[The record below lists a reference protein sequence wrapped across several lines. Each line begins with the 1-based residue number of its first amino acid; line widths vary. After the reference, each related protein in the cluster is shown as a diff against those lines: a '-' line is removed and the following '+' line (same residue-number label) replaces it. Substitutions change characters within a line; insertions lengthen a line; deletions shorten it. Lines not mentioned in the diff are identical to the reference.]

1 MTRPNTVCL
10 VPGSFALSLSKGS
23 PSTDSGR
30 TMRSGTLKLNSIV
43 PRPSYFRLVAFA
55 WLVLMLSPVAQ
66 AAPLS
71 IAQLMASLAKSPQGA
86 ATFTEKKFISIL
98 EQPVES
104 SGELLFIAPARL
116 EKRTLKPRPETMVL
130 DGDILTLERGKR
142 KHVLQLK
149 DYPEVAGM
157 IESIRATLAGDRKA
171 LERAYHLAL
180 DGDTDRW
187 TLVLIPLDARVG
199 KVIARIRMEGARD
212 VVRSVEILQA
222 DGDSS
227 LMTIEKR
234 ASPQ

>member
-1 MTRPNTVCL
+1 MTR
-10 VPGSFALSLSKGS
+10 SA
-23 PSTDSGR
+23 
-30 TMRSGTLKLNSIV
+30 
-43 PRPSYFRLVAFA
+43 YFRLAALALLTLF
-55 WLVLMLSPVAQ
+55 LSPTVQ

-71 IAQLMASLAKSPQGA
+71 IAQLMTNLAKAPQGA
-86 ATFTEKKFISIL
+86 AAFTEKKFISIL

-130 DGDILTLERGKR
+130 DGDTLTLERGRR

-171 LERAYHLAL
+171 LERVYHLAL
-180 DGDTDRW
+180 DGDTERW
-187 TLVLIPLDARVG
+187 ALLLTPLDAKVG
-199 KVIARIRMEGARD
+199 KVIARIQMSGSRD

-234 ASPQ
+234 AP

>member
-1 MTRPNTVCL
+1 MTRP
-10 VPGSFALSLSKGS
+10 P
-23 PSTDSGR
+23 
-30 TMRSGTLKLNSIV
+30 
-43 PRPSYFRLVAFA
+43 YFRLVALAF
-55 WLVLMLSPVAQ
+55 LTLILSPVVQ

-71 IAQLMASLAKSPQGA
+71 LAQLMTNLAKNPQGA

-130 DGDILTLERGKR
+130 DGDTLTLERGKR

-171 LERAYHLAL
+171 LERVYHLAL
-180 DGDTDRW
+180 NGDTERW
-187 TLVLIPLDARVG
+187 ALVLTPLDAKVG
-199 KVIARIRMEGARD
+199 KVIARIRMEGVRD
-212 VVRSVEILQA
+212 GVRSVEILQA

-227 LMTIEKR
+227 LMTIEKP
-234 ASPQ
+234 ASQQ

>member
-1 MTRPNTVCL
+1 MTRLTGAHFLLCAL
-10 VPGSFALSLSKGS
+10 VWLALLVS
-23 PSTDSGR
+23 P
-30 TMRSGTLKLNSIV
+30 IV
-43 PRPSYFRLVAFA
+43 
-55 WLVLMLSPVAQ
+55 Q

-71 IAQLMASLAKSPQGA
+71 IAQLMESLAKHPQGA
-86 ATFTEKKFISIL
+86 ATFTEKKTISIL
-98 EQPVES
+98 DQPVES

-116 EKRTLKPRPETMVL
+116 EKRTLKPKPETMVL
-130 DGDILTLERGKR
+130 DGDTLTLERGQH

-171 LERAYHLAL
+171 LERVYHLAL
-180 DGDTDRW
+180 DGSQERW
-187 TLVLIPLDARVG
+187 TLVLTPLDPKVG
-199 KVIARIRMEGARD
+199 AVIARIRMEGAED

-234 ASPQ
+234 APSQ

>member
-1 MTRPNTVCL
+1 MT
-10 VPGSFALSLSKGS
+10 
-23 PSTDSGR
+23 
-30 TMRSGTLKLNSIV
+30 
-43 PRPSYFRLVAFA
+43 RPSYFRLVALA
-55 WLVLMLSPVAQ
+55 WLALILSPVVQ

-71 IAQLMASLAKSPQGA
+71 IAQLMTSLAKHPQGA

-130 DGDILTLERGKR
+130 DGDILTLERGRR

-171 LERAYHLAL
+171 LERVYHLAL
-180 DGDTDRW
+180 SGDSDHW
-187 TLVLIPLDARVG
+187 TLTLTPLDPRVG
-199 KVIARIRMEGARD
+199 KVIARIRMVGVKD
-212 VVRSVEILQA
+212 MVRSVEILQA
-222 DGDSS
+222 DGDRSE
-227 LMTIEKR
+227 MTIETL
-234 ASPQ
+234 ASP

>member
-1 MTRPNTVCL
+1 MTRPPC
-10 VPGSFALSLSKGS
+10 
-23 PSTDSGR
+23 
-30 TMRSGTLKLNSIV
+30 
-43 PRPSYFRLVAFA
+43 FRLVALV
-55 WLVLMLSPVAQ
+55 WLALILSPVVQ

-71 IAQLMASLAKSPQGA
+71 IAQLMASLAKHPQGA

-130 DGDILTLERGKR
+130 DGNTLTFERGQR

-171 LERAYHLAL
+171 LERVYQLAL
-180 DGDTDRW
+180 SGDSERW
-187 TLVLIPLDARVG
+187 TLTLIPLDTRIG
-199 KVIARIRMEGARD
+199 KVIARIRMEGAGD
-212 VVRSVEILQA
+212 GVRSVEILQA

-227 LMTIEKR
+227 LMTIEKL

>member
-1 MTRPNTVCL
+1 MTRLTGVRFLLCAL
-10 VPGSFALSLSKGS
+10 VWLALLVS
-23 PSTDSGR
+23 P
-30 TMRSGTLKLNSIV
+30 IV
-43 PRPSYFRLVAFA
+43 
-55 WLVLMLSPVAQ
+55 Q

-71 IAQLMASLAKSPQGA
+71 IAQLMESLAKHPQGA
-86 ATFTEKKFISIL
+86 ATFTEKKTISIL
-98 EQPVES
+98 DQPVES

-116 EKRTLKPRPETMVL
+116 EKRTLKPKPETMVL
-130 DGDILTLERGKR
+130 DGDTLTLERGQH

-171 LERAYHLAL
+171 LERVYHLAL
-180 DGDTDRW
+180 DGSQERW
-187 TLVLIPLDARVG
+187 TLVLTPLDPKVG
-199 KVIARIRMEGARD
+199 AVIARIRMEGAED

-234 ASPQ
+234 APSQ

>member
-1 MTRPNTVCL
+1 MTRLT
-10 VPGSFALSLSKGS
+10 
-23 PSTDSGR
+23 
-30 TMRSGTLKLNSIV
+30 
-43 PRPSYFRLVAFA
+43 RPHFRLCALV
-55 WLVLMLSPVAQ
+55 WLALLLGQAVQ

-71 IAQLMASLAKSPQGA
+71 ISQLMASLAEHPQGA
-86 ATFTEKKFISIL
+86 ATFTEKKTISIL

-130 DGDILTLERGKR
+130 DGDTLTLERGRR
-142 KHVLQLK
+142 KHVLQLR
-149 DYPEVAGM
+149 DYPEVAAM
-157 IESIRATLAGDRKA
+157 IESIRATLAGDRQA

-180 DGDTDRW
+180 DGSAERW
-187 TLVLIPLDARVG
+187 TLVLTPLDPKVG
-199 KVIARIRMEGARD
+199 AVIARIRMEGVKD

-234 ASPQ
+234 APPQ

>member
-1 MTRPNTVCL
+1 MTRSAYL
-10 VPGSFALSLSKGS
+10 RLAALAVL
-23 PSTDSGR
+23 
-30 TMRSGTLKLNSIV
+30 TL
-43 PRPSYFRLVAFA
+43 F
-55 WLVLMLSPVAQ
+55 LSPTVQ

-71 IAQLMASLAKSPQGA
+71 IAQLMANLAKNPQGA
-86 ATFTEKKFISIL
+86 ASFTEKKFISIL

-130 DGDILTLERGKR
+130 DGDTLTLERGRR

-171 LERAYHLAL
+171 LERVYHLAL
-180 DGDTDRW
+180 NGDTERW
-187 TLVLIPLDARVG
+187 TLVLTPLDAKVG
-199 KVIARIRMEGARD
+199 KVIARIRMAGVKD

-227 LMTIEKR
+227 LMTIEKL